1 MSYTFTRESTKKGGD
16 VEGSLRTVW
25 GVVVADAVSGIIAP
39 GALGLKYIVGGAVV
53 NKSATTAGYKVVW
66 NAATASA
73 ATNGYVNIANV
84 TSGDELYLQVY
95 GR

>member
-1 MSYTFTRESTKKGGD
+1 MSFTFTREPAKKGGD
-16 VEGSLRTVW
+16 VQGSTRTVW
-25 GVVVADAVSGIIAP
+25 GVVVADAVSGVVTP
-39 GALGLKYIVGGAVV
+39 GALGMKYIIGGAVV

-73 ATNGYVNIANV
+73 ALNGGVNIANV
-84 TSGDELYLQVY
+84 TSGDELYIQIY